1 MCLLVGMVL
10 YQVATLIPHYLH
22 ISVVSVTDPVTNRT
36 KFFFDFVNYN
46 DRLGIISL
54 LLSFSI
60 PTFVCFILVTTGTI
74 FLVAKLRQSA
84 DFRKST
90 AVTRPQKI
98 STKDKTVSNMV
109 IAICVIYIV
118 CLSPNVATT
127 LASTAFSQFHSFNP
141 TYGNIVISSLDVSLM
156 FQSICSSINF
166 FVYLK
171 MMSKFREIFN
181 TVFFRVI

>member
-10 YQVATLIPHYLH
+10 YQVATLIPHYLY

-46 DRLGIISL
+46 YRLGILSL

-60 PTFVCFILVTTGTI
+60 PTFVCFILVTIGTI

-90 AVTRPQKI
+90 AVARPQKI

-118 CLSPNVATT
+118 CLSPNVGTF
-127 LASTAFSQFHSFNP
+127 LVSTAYPQFHSFNP
-141 TYGNIVISSLDVSLM
+141 MYRNIAQFALDVSLI
-156 FQSICSSINF
+156 FQSICSSINL

-181 TVFFRVI
+181 TVFFRVM